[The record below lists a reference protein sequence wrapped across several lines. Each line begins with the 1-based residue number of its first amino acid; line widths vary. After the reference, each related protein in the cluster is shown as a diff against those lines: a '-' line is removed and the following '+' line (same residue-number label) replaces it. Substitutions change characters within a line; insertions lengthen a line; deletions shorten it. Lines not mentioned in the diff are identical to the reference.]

1 MEVRIGRIRLN
12 RTTGYTGHQVGLKET
27 PPVGKPGADVVY
39 KGYDY
44 LVPWTIDLKRGA
56 DRTAGVRGAADA
68 GVHRCCAGGG
78 LLSAIGAG
86 RILGGNLDYNLIRE
100 GATVCCCRYFIR
112 AVCCSLAMDM
122 RCNAPSSRGAAA

>member
-1 MEVRIGRIRLN
+1 M
-12 RTTGYTGHQVGLKET
+12 RTG
-27 PPVGKPGADVVY
+27 
-39 KGYDY
+39 
-44 LVPWTIDLKRGA
+44 
-56 DRTAGVRGAADA
+56 AGVRGAADA

-122 RCNAPSSRGAAA
+122 RCKGDGEAVGVETSLDVEVTVGLRKPRTQQAHDAPVPGPGRDLQLGIRLSL